1 MSFRLQLKATIERLN
16 ADSSVHGMI
25 VQLPLDTVNEIDA
38 EEVLNSIN
46 PEKDVDGLNSENA
59 AKLCRGDLKD
69 CIIPCTPNGCLQL
82 IKKTG
87 TFLVAPFLE
96 NGATYLLST
105 VSVGLYVCMY
115 VCLCVCGQ
123 LESFGIIFSLFP

>member
-1 MSFRLQLKATIERLN
+1 MFIHFKVTGVRKSEDLN
-16 ADSSVHGMI
+16 F
-25 VQLPLDTVNEIDA
+25 LPL
-38 EEVLNSIN
+38 
-46 PEKDVDGLNSENA
+46 
-59 AKLCRGDLKD
+59 
-69 CIIPCTPNGCLQL
+69 
-82 IKKTG
+82 
-87 TFLVAPFLE
+87 FLVAPFLE